1 MKSTVFICLAAAFA
15 GSIGA
20 QTPTPPGK
28 TGVINFQAAI
38 VATKDGQKAAND
50 LDAKFAP
57 KRKALEQKQNEVNG
71 LQDQLAK
78 GQNTLSDSA
87 KNDLYKNIEVKKK
100 IVQREYEDVKEE
112 WDQEQQKLI
121 QQIAQKMTAVIE
133 RYAKDRGYAMVMDVS
148 NPQSPFLYASPTI
161 DITKDIIELY
171 DQAAP
176 AMTNPAPAKPATPT
190 TPGAAA
196 PKPATPAAK
205 PPATKPPGSN

>member
-15 GSIGA
+15 GSLHA
-20 QTPTPPGK
+20 QMSAQLSK
-28 TGVINFQAAI
+28 TGVINFQGAI

-57 KRKALEQKQNEVNG
+57 RRKELEQRQNELNG

-78 GQNTLSDSA
+78 GQNTLSETA
-87 KNDLYKNIEVKKK
+87 KGDLYKNIEAKKK
-100 IVQREYEDVKEE
+100 VLQRDFEDTKEE
-112 WDQEQQKLI
+112 WEQEQQKLI
-121 QQIAQKMTAVIE
+121 QQIAQKMSAVID
-133 RYAKDRGYAMVMDVS
+133 RYAKDHGFALVVDVS
-148 NPQSPFLYASPTI
+148 NPQSPILYASPTI
-161 DITKDIIELY
+161 EITKDIIELY
-171 DQAAP
+171 DQSAP
-176 AMTNPAPAKPATPT
+176 AMTNPAPAKPA